1 MNQRPDQEAG
11 TAAEDGP
18 LSSGKVGEVDSSPW
32 EHQGYSPLDSVPG
45 GREGDGDRG
54 VGDSRG
60 EGAAARGGAEVSRY
74 PGTDCNDGVVV
85 AVAGVEGLL
94 FQGGDG
100 ASDEEEDDDEW
111 VGAPPPPPPSDDH
124 QGMNGH
130 STEAADQVS
139 E

>member
-18 LSSGKVGEVDSSPW
+18 LSSGKVGEVDSSAW

-45 GREGDGDRG
+45 GRVGDGDRG
-54 VGDSRG
+54 VGDSR
-60 EGAAARGGAEVSRY
+60 AWSRGRFAVCLGQTVKM
-74 PGTDCNDGVVV
+74 VWW

-130 STEAADQVS
+130 STAADQVS